1 MLQRDLD
8 RARRRPPRLLAATL
22 LLAACSTLPPAAYP
36 EFADHLVAARFVVP
50 EGGLLRLPVSGTDL
64 VVQELTATPPPQREL
79 FGHDGERWFV
89 YPAGT
94 HVHVRCRCR
103 SYAAGDAR
111 PRSPA
116 QLLPGAHHIEV
127 LGTP

>member
-8 RARRRPPRLLAATL
+8 RARPQHLLAAAL

-36 EFADHLVAARFVVP
+36 EFADHLIAAQFVVP
-50 EGGLLRLPVSGTDL
+50 EGGRLRVPVSTTDL
-64 VVQELTATPPPQREL
+64 VVQELIATPPPQREQ

-89 YPAGT
+89 YPAGA
-94 HVHVRCRCR
+94 HVHVHCRCR
-103 SYAAGDAR
+103 SYATPDGR
-111 PRSPA
+111 PQSPA